1 MRIKIAEAK
10 LWETVSTKITLKS
23 YNLNAKTYFVV
34 EKARKMSILRIKII
48 SLLKINKTTPI

>member
-23 YNLNAKTYFVV
+23 YNLNAKTYFEV
-34 EKARKMSILRIKII
+34 EKARKMSILAIKII